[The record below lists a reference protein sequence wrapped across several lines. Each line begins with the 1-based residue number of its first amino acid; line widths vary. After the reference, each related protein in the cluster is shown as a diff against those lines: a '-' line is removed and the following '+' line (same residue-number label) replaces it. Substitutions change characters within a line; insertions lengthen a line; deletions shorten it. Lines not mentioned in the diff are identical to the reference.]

1 MHISPRNSIC
11 IKGFAITC
19 IVLHHFYTT
28 GCLQG
33 REIISHILGNLGSCN
48 VVLFLFLAGYG
59 AYISYVTSAETG
71 RKSYFLKRFIKIYIP
86 YLVVS
91 AIWAVY
97 SLRNICT
104 AEMTLPILMSFFGI
118 VVTNNGL
125 IDFTMWYMTF
135 MFFWYVIFGFI
146 MYFKINNK
154 IKITILFAI
163 ACFLHIYWSEDMP
176 DFSMLMRMSAFGFPC
191 GVLFAYISLNW
202 NKFMKAV
209 QNRIFQVVVGIS
221 CFSLF
226 IYIYMLWDFSADI
239 YVISSLLYSVGII
252 LIFNIIES
260 VYKCRVLY
268 FLGGVSYMVYL
279 IHMKVI
285 YLAGEYLTGRWT
297 LMTVGAVFA
306 IIVLAGWGMNCLTKK
321 IIQ

>member
-1 MHISPRNSIC
+1 
-11 IKGFAITC
+11 
-19 IVLHHFYTT
+19 
-28 GCLQG
+28 
-33 REIISHILGNLGSCN
+33 
-48 VVLFLFLAGYG
+48 
-59 AYISYVTSAETG
+59 
-71 RKSYFLKRFIKIYIP
+71 
-86 YLVVS
+86 
-91 AIWAVY
+91 
-97 SLRNICT
+97 
-104 AEMTLPILMSFFGI
+104 
-118 VVTNNGL
+118 
-125 IDFTMWYMTF
+125 
-135 MFFWYVIFGFI
+135 

-306 IIVLAGWGMNCLTKK
+306 IIVFAGWGMNCLTKK